1 MISKEIRIAVTEYS
15 SPEETGP
22 ETASLIQMAASA
34 ASRAYAPYSGFNV
47 GVAIELSDGT
57 RFMANNQE
65 NKAYPSGLC
74 AERTGLFFVKA
85 NHPDST
91 IRRMIILAQQDG
103 ITTEE
108 PAYPCGAC
116 RQVMVETEERQE
128 IPMEIFMVG
137 RNRIVRVES
146 AGSLLP
152 LKFIL

>member
-1 MISKEIRIAVTEYS
+1 MISKEIKISVTEYS

-22 ETASLIQMAASA
+22 ETASLIQLAAHA
-34 ASRAYAPYSGFNV
+34 TTQAYAPYSGFNV

-57 RFMANNQE
+57 RFIANNQE

-74 AERTGLFFVKA
+74 AERTGLFYVKA

-91 IRRMIILAQQDG
+91 IQRMIILAQQNG
-103 ITTEE
+103 VLTEE

-116 RQVMVETEERQE
+116 RQVMVETEERQNLP
-128 IPMEIFMVG
+128 IEIFMVG